1 MFLWDALLYDSEDYP
16 QENNPKTIWQSV
28 INGILRCPQETAP
41 WWTTGMEPGD
51 PMAWIGLQ
59 CPGHAHAQVVL
70 RKGDQGISGL
80 KGRAVY
86 KAETSLLQLT
96 PEEEARGIRS
106 LGGFGQG
113 EGVHLGLY

>member
-1 MFLWDALLYDSEDYP
+1 MPPRD
-16 QENNPKTIWQSV
+16 
-28 INGILRCPQETAP
+28 CPLVDNC
-41 WWTTGMEPGD
+41 MEPGD

-59 CPGHAHAQVVL
+59 CPGHAQAQVVL

-86 KAETSLLQLT
+86 KAETFLLQLT

-106 LGGFGQG
+106 PGGFGQG